1 MSPDINGI
9 ELICIYIICYI
20 DVYLLDNETTSNLLI
35 NASHEILSFD
45 LL

>member
-1 MSPDINGI
+1 M
-9 ELICIYIICYI
+9 ELNSYASIIICYI

-35 NASHEILSFD
+35 NTSHEIISFD